1 MGPHGQFMRRVRR
14 TAITLLAG
22 VLVVT
27 APTLAQAAEAS
38 DPEPLLGGQLY
49 STGTAVT
56 VEVLP
61 ASAGLTSTLFLL
73 DPEEVPIATN
83 RDVGTTRTVG
93 PYGVGTELV
102 FGIRVGGQE
111 FRLGPGGRNPDG
123 IPHAVVDFGADGCA
137 VVGFE
142 DLFGGGDRD
151 YDDNKFKFCGG
162 IAPEVPE
169 DPEEPPTPDPVG
181 PPVAN
186 AGTDQQVDEGSTVTL
201 DASGSRAST
210 RPALQAS
217 EQQGTLPGGTSVGA
231 ALDGLDDDAT
241 GIRVDGSVSIG
252 QGPAAQNT
260 SIAYVIDVSGSAGSA
275 GGPCG
280 DVNADRRSNT
290 ILDCELAAA
299 LKLQEE
305 VEAAGTVDKV
315 AVITFSSGAS
325 ALDLDPTSATATL
338 VSPAAD
344 KDGNGVTDVVQAIK
358 RVGGAG
364 GTNFIPPVQ
373 VSCQLLA
380 TTGSPNLVTAFMS
393 DGQGSGSLKTVLPCN
408 PPVTFHAFAVGS
420 GSRCNSGS
428 AVGSRLIDMATLS
441 GGTCTDV
448 PTVSDLPDILPQVV
462 GSKLTGVSYTVDGG
476 DPVDLGAT
484 LDLPVAGPADLDVA
498 FDLPAGLAAG
508 SHRICLTV
516 TAEDSGGSSSE
527 TTCSDLVTVTGAVA
541 YSWRLDSRQGPP
553 VFLSSRTA
561 AKPTFVAPDDGTY
574 VFELTVTDGTGGTA
588 TDEVVVVV
596 ENLAPLLTLSHGD
609 SFAGGVT
616 QVNATLTDEGWLD
629 THGAVV
635 DWGDGTTAQVDVTT
649 AGAGWGTFF
658 ASHVYRRT
666 GAFDVVVTLSDD
678 DGGTAVRR
686 VDHLEVTEPTAVW
699 ANSTAG
705 RSLDWAGGSGEISGR
720 VHTNG
725 ELRFVGASKTVK
737 GGTTYAGSLAA
748 DTTRNS
754 FLPLPVKSAVAGFP
768 ISPRVADFR
777 PGGPVAVEVGSAYHD
792 MSALCSG
799 GSWHDVQSTLPSG
812 VYYASCDIQLNG
824 SQIGGRVTLVSEGH
838 IKIAGSRP
846 AFEPYRDGLLLLAGA
861 TGSKAI
867 DIATSSSKFLG
878 VLFAGSGQ
886 VSISGGANRFYCGI
900 LGDTVSISG
909 TDVTVRGADCGR
921 PDRTVSGPVVVPDLT
936 AEMTVDRE
944 LALPGD
950 RLGYDVTVTNRGT
963 TLVVPSLI
971 GLENVDTTGAR
982 VVGHDFTVERQ
993 VATTGQW
1000 VPVATLGDPSMAVH
1014 VRPNP
1019 FEGVQYAAGG
1029 AVVGTT
1035 VAPGG
1040 WATWGVQAEL
1050 SLTPAQ
1056 VSELL
1061 DENRTSGV
1069 RTRVDF
1075 TLDPSAVQARRLYTY
1090 GSDFSAQLRALG
1102 ADATGVAVTAILPDG
1117 DAAVITAAESDPDWR
1132 IAPGASVTRHREW
1145 TVPVPAAR
1153 VATETDAGYLSRLA
1167 ALDGTQLNG
1176 AAYAQA
1182 VGGVGRLVA
1191 PLMRV
1196 TTTRE
1201 LPVVGVSTVGSA
1213 AMPAGTSGDYDLRLA
1228 NLGSADASALA
1239 VAATADTAALP
1250 VTGAPTA
1257 LDAGELATARTSYS
1271 APAASSGSVVLRGTA
1286 AWKDAR
1292 GNVYGLS
1299 GSDLVV
1305 ARQLPAVLSASL
1317 VDTLV
1322 GDVAGDGAVSPGD
1335 TVRYTL
1341 TVANRGG
1348 LTLRGVSGRVPVPAN
1363 ATVVAGSGAVPDG
1376 GSVSL
1381 AGGEATFSLPDI
1393 AGAASRRLVFDVVV
1407 AQPFPAGVARLEAQ
1421 GTVSAT
1427 GVDTVPTDDPAL
1439 PGSAD
1444 PTRTTVTRPT
1454 PALTASLTGRLV
1466 IDADGSGGVS
1476 AGDTLAYDLTVSSV
1490 GTQQV
1495 TGIHV
1500 AVPAPA
1506 GTSVVADSVR
1516 TSQGTLTAGPGV
1528 GVDLGTLAP
1537 FQQATVDFRLKVA
1550 APLPAGTTSIR
1561 TVGAVTSDQL
1571 DPIQTDDPQTVTV
1584 GDGTD
1589 IPIGDPGANPE
1600 VPGATLGAIS
1610 PTDGAM
1616 VTAPTRVTT
1625 AVTPPDGT
1633 TVTSWRVDLVPTGE
1647 SSPTTIGSG
1656 TSGPVDVLLDPTVLP
1671 NGAYDV
1677 VVRVVTSNGGVTTE
1691 RVTVVVDGELKL
1703 GRFTTTYSDLTV
1715 DVAGMPVDVQ
1725 RTYDSF
1731 DKRTGDFGVGWDLD
1745 LADFRVAAN
1754 GPLGAGGWSMASCG
1768 SGLIFVPL
1776 CFTSAKAHFV
1786 TVTWPDGR
1794 NEVFD
1799 LTPAKGSTFFS
1810 GLTTAE
1816 FTARSGTGTTSTLSA
1831 PDNSLF
1837 YGNGN
1842 LNGGAFGT
1850 DGTYDPQRFVLT
1862 DRFGTKYSLVVGEG
1876 LRKVED
1882 RTGASVTVSETGIS
1896 SSSGPVVS
1904 IDRDAAGRIRTVTDP
1919 DGKVIT
1925 YRYDAAGDLVEI
1937 IDRDGTTIELRYR
1950 GNHYLESVSPSGQAP
1965 LRTMGYGADG
1975 RLETITDGEG
1985 NTVTVEADLG
1995 ARTETV
2001 SGPDPRLT
2009 TRRFFDPQGNT
2020 TRIDEIFGG
2029 RTLTSRYTYD
2039 DLGLVEES
2047 TDPLGHSSV
2056 ADYDAKG
2063 NLVRLQD
2070 RDGVVTTMGY
2080 NAYGQPTDYRVDG
2093 ALKNTLTYDP
2103 LTGNVDRIDYGTSG
2117 LWAEFDYDA
2126 RGRLTSSRDI
2136 GGRTESVTYGPDG
2149 LPATTTDAMGTTRA
2163 TWTDGGKLET
2173 VTDPAGATT
2182 RYTYDDGGRVA
2193 SLTDPLGHTVRF
2205 TYDAFGR
2212 VDTETDA
2219 LGKVTRHT
2227 YDAAGRLST
2236 TRDRTGVL
2244 TTLTYAADGQVARRE
2259 ATDGTFTAFTYDALG
2274 RVESARNNG
2283 STLSWTWDDASRPLT
2298 ETLAA
2303 AGVAPVTLSRGW
2315 TDGGQLSRLQDPS
2328 GTTTYGYDGQ
2338 GRLRSVVD
2346 SQGGTSTLAYDG
2358 LDRLT
2363 TLARPNGLTTTW
2375 GHGDGTI
2382 DSQITSSGQ
2391 QVVHSIITDRDAAG
2405 FPESVTDATGVHTY
2419 DHDALGRLASADHPT
2434 GSGIPD
2440 ESYTYD
2446 DAGNRTS
2453 WAGNPSSAVSYDAAN
2468 RLLGDGRYTY
2478 TYDDEGRMVRRT
2490 ERGTG
2495 VVTRYTW
2502 NAVGD
2507 LVGVTPAAGQPV
2519 TYAYDALGRRIRTS
2533 VGSDDVRSVFA
2544 DDNPVL
2550 RYDDAGELVS
2560 RTVNG
2565 LGADG
2570 VLAQVT
2576 DGTASYPIADPSG
2589 SVVATTD
2596 ASGTVAETYAFDS
2609 FGNPASG
2616 TSAAGG
2622 WHGFDRDPTGMYDAR
2637 ARTYDPGTGRFL
2649 SQDPLPA
2656 ENLYPYAVNS
2666 PLRVNDP
2673 SGQTAMAEYGMTT
2686 QNSSRNALTICT
2698 QGSFWS
2704 SMLMDTALEIGLAAA
2719 GVGGGPG
2726 GLYAFWDEGAKKPY
2740 VGRSVDLMRRL
2751 NEHLRAG
2758 RITDKSTIH
2767 VLTGLAKDALPQAEQ
2782 LAIRGCNGGDVAKGG
2797 ANVLANKINA
2807 INKSRRDA
2815 LQDTLQ
2821 TLLGL

>member
-1 MGPHGQFMRRVRR
+1 MGPHGSFKRRFQHIKM
-14 TAITLLAG
+14 ALLAG
-22 VLVVT
+22 ILAAAT
-27 APTLAQAAEAS
+27 PTLAQAAEAS
-38 DPEPLLGGQLY
+38 DPEPVLGGQLF
-49 STGTAVT
+49 STGAAVT

-73 DPEEVPIATN
+73 DPEEVQIATN

-111 FRLGPGGRNPDG
+111 FRLGPAGRNPDG
-123 IPHAVVDFGADGCA
+123 ISHAVVDFGADGCA

-162 IAPEVPE
+162 VAPEPPE
-169 DPEEPPTPDPVG
+169 DPEEPPTPDPIG
-181 PPVAN
+181 PPVAD
-186 AGTDQQVDEGSTVTL
+186 AGPDQAVDEGSTVTL
-201 DASGSRAST
+201 DGSGSRAST
-210 RPALQAS
+210 KPALQAS
-217 EQQGTLPGGTSVGA
+217 EQQGTLPGGTSIGA
-231 ALDGLDDDAT
+231 ALDGLDEEAP
-241 GIRVDGSVSIG
+241 GIRVNGAVSIG

-260 SIAYVIDVSGSAGSA
+260 SISYVIDVSGSAASA

-280 DVNADRRSNT
+280 NVNGDNRSNT

-325 ALDLDPTSATATL
+325 AVDLDPTSATATL
-338 VSPAAD
+338 VSPTAD
-344 KDGNGVTDVVQAIK
+344 KDANGVTDVVQAIK
-358 RVGGAG
+358 RIGGSG
-364 GTNFIPPVQ
+364 GTNFVPPVRT
-373 VSCQLLA
+373 SCQLLA

-393 DGQGSGSLKTVLPCN
+393 DGQGSGSLATVLPCT

-462 GSKLTGVSYTVDGG
+462 GSKLTKVTYTVDGG
-476 DPVDLGAT
+476 DPVDLSAQ
-484 LDLPVAGPADLDVA
+484 LEIPKDGPADLDVA
-498 FDLPAGLAAG
+498 FDLPTGLATG

-516 TAEDSGGSSSE
+516 TGEDSGGTSSE
-527 TTCSDLVTVTGAVA
+527 TTCSDLVTVTGEVS
-541 YSWRLDSRQGPP
+541 YSWRLASRQGPP

-561 AKPTFVAPDDGTY
+561 AHPTFVAPDDGTY
-574 VFELTVTDGTGGTA
+574 VFELTVTDGTGGSA
-588 TDEVVVVV
+588 TDEVVVEVD
-596 ENLAPLLTLSHGD
+596 NLDPTLDLTHGD

-629 THGAVV
+629 THSAVV
-635 DWGDGTTAQVDVTT
+635 NWGDGTTTPVDVTT

-658 ASHVYRRT
+658 GSHVYRQA
-666 GAFDVVVTLSDD
+666 GSFDVVVTLTDD
-678 DGGTAVRR
+678 DEGTAVQRL
-686 VDHLEVTEPTAVW
+686 DHLEVAEPAAVW
-699 ANSTAG
+699 ANSTAS
-705 RSLDWAGGSGEISGR
+705 RSLDWAGGSGEIRGR

-737 GGTTYAGSLAA
+737 GQSTYAGSLAA
-748 DTTRNS
+748 DTTKNS
-754 FLPLPVKSAVAGFP
+754 FVPLPVQAPVQGFP
-768 ISPRVADFR
+768 FTPEVADFR

-792 MSALCSG
+792 MSSQCSA
-799 GSWHDVQSTLPSG
+799 GSWHEVQAALPSG

-861 TGSKAI
+861 AGTKAI
-867 DIATSSSKFLG
+867 DISTSSSKFLG
-878 VLFAGSGQ
+878 VIFAGSGQ
-886 VSISGGANRFYCGI
+886 ISVSGGSNSFYCGI
-900 LGDTVSISG
+900 LGDTISIAG

-921 PDRTVSGPVVVPDLT
+921 PDQTVSGPVVVPDLT
-936 AEMTVDRE
+936 ADMTVDRDR
-944 LALPGD
+944 ALPGD
-950 RLGYDVTVTNRGT
+950 NLGYDITVTNRGT

-971 GLENVDTTGAR
+971 GLENVDATPATVTGY
-982 VVGHDFTVERQ
+982 DFALERQ
-993 VATTGQW
+993 VATSGEW
-1000 VPVATLGDPSMAVH
+1000 VPVASLGDPSMNVH

-1019 FEGVQYAAGG
+1019 FDGVQYAADG

-1050 SLTPAQ
+1050 VLTPAQ
-1056 VSELL
+1056 ITELL
-1061 DENRTSGV
+1061 DEARTSGV

-1075 TLDPSAVQARRLYTY
+1075 SLNPSSVQARRLYTF
-1090 GSDFSAQLRALG
+1090 GTDFAADLRALG
-1102 ADATGVAVTAILPDG
+1102 ADATDVTVTSILPDG
-1117 DAAVITAAESDPDWR
+1117 DATVTTITDAESL
-1132 IAPGASVTRHREW
+1132 IGPGESVTRHRDW
-1145 TVPVPAAR
+1145 TVPVPAPRA
-1153 VATETDAGYLSRLA
+1153 ATETDAGYLSRLV

-1182 VGGVGRLVA
+1182 TGGVGRLVA
-1191 PLMRV
+1191 PLLRV

-1201 LPVVGVSTVGSA
+1201 LPVVGISTVGSA
-1213 AMPAGTSGDYDLRLA
+1213 AIPAGTSADYDVKVA
-1228 NLGSADASALA
+1228 NLGSADASALELD
-1239 VAATADTAALP
+1239 ATADTAPLTL
-1250 VTGAPTA
+1250 TGAPSA
-1257 LDAGELATARTSYS
+1257 LGAGELAAAHTSYA
-1271 APAASSGSVVLRGTA
+1271 APAASSGTVLLRGTA
-1286 AWKDAR
+1286 AWQDAR
-1292 GNVYGLS
+1292 GNTYGLA
-1299 GSDLVV
+1299 GSDLLVE
-1305 ARQLPAVLSASL
+1305 RQLPATLSASL

-1348 LTLRGVSGRVPVPAN
+1348 LALPGVTGRVPVPAD
-1363 ATVVAGSGAVPDG
+1363 TTLVSGSGSTPDG
-1376 GSVSL
+1376 GSLSL
-1381 AGGEATFSLPDI
+1381 AGGEATFTLPDI
-1393 AGAASRRLVFDVVV
+1393 AGAASRRVVFDVLV
-1407 AQPFPAGVARLEAQ
+1407 AQPFPAGVARIEAQ

-1427 GVDTVPTDDPAL
+1427 GLEAVRTDDPAL

-1444 PTRTTVTRPT
+1444 PTRTTVIRPT
-1454 PALTASLTGRLV
+1454 PALTAFLTGRLA

-1476 AGDTLAYDLTVSSV
+1476 PGDTLAYDLTVSSV

-1495 TGIHV
+1495 TGIDV
-1500 AVPAPA
+1500 GVPAPA

-1516 TSQGTLTAGPGV
+1516 TSQGTVTSGPGV
-1528 GVDLGTLAP
+1528 GIDLGTLAP
-1537 FQQATVDFRLKVA
+1537 FQQATIDFRLKLDS
-1550 APLPAGTTSIR
+1550 PLPAGTTSIR
-1561 TVGAVTSDQL
+1561 AVGTVTSDQL
-1571 DPIQTDDPQTVTV
+1571 DPIQTDDPQTVDV

-1589 IPIGDPGANPE
+1589 ISIGDPGSNPE
-1600 VPGATLGAIS
+1600 VPVASVGTIS
-1610 PTDGAM
+1610 PAAGTM
-1616 VTAPTRVTT
+1616 ITAPTRVTT
-1625 AVTPPDGT
+1625 TITPPDGT

-1647 SSPTTIGSG
+1647 TSGTQIGSG
-1656 TSGPVDVLLDPTVLP
+1656 TNGPVDVLLDPTVLP

-1677 VVRVVTSNGGVTTE
+1677 VVRVVTSNGGVTSE

-1703 GRFTTTYSDLTV
+1703 GRFTTTYSDLKV

-1731 DKRTGDFGVGWDLD
+1731 DKTTGDFGVGWDLD
-1745 LADFRVAAN
+1745 LADFRVVSN
-1754 GPLGAGGWSMASCG
+1754 GPLGLDGWSMAGCG
-1768 SGLIFVPL
+1768 GGMIFVPL
-1776 CFTSAKAHFV
+1776 CFTSTKAHFV

-1794 NEVFD
+1794 NELFD
-1799 LTPAKGSTFFS
+1799 LTPARGSTFFS

-1816 FTARSGTGTTSTLSA
+1816 FTPRSGSGTTSTLSA

-1837 YGNGN
+1837 YANGS
-1842 LNGGAFGT
+1842 LNGGAFGS
-1850 DGTYDPQRFVLT
+1850 DGPYDPQRFVLT
-1862 DRFGTKYSLVVGEG
+1862 DRFGTKYTLVVGEG

-1882 RTGASVTVSETGIS
+1882 RTGASVTVSETGIT
-1896 SSSGPVVS
+1896 SSSGPVVT
-1904 IDRDAAGRIRTVTDP
+1904 IDRDAVGRIRAVTDP
-1919 DGKVIT
+1919 DGKAIT
-1925 YRYDAAGDLVEI
+1925 YRYDTAGDLVEI
-1937 IDRDGTTIELRYR
+1937 TDRDGTVVDLSYR

-1965 LRTMGYGADG
+1965 LRTMNYGADG
-1975 RLETITDGEG
+1975 RLESITDGEG
-1985 NTVTVEADLG
+1985 NTVTVEADLD

-2009 TRRFFDPQGNT
+2009 TRRSFDEDGNT

-2047 TDPLGHSSV
+2047 TDPLGHRSV
-2056 ADYDAKG
+2056 ADYDSKG
-2063 NLVRLQD
+2063 NLVRLED
-2070 RDGVVTTMGY
+2070 RDGVVTTMAY
-2080 NAYGQPTDYRVDG
+2080 NAFGRPTEYRVDG

-2103 LTGNVDRIDYGTSG
+2103 LTGNIDRIDYGGSG
-2117 LWAEFDYDA
+2117 LWAEFDYDP
-2126 RGRLTSSRDI
+2126 RGRLIWSRDI
-2136 GGRTESVTYGPDG
+2136 SGRTETVTYGPDG
-2149 LPATTTDAMGTTRA
+2149 LPASTTDTIGTTAA
-2163 TWTDGGKLET
+2163 TWTESGKLET
-2173 VTDPAGATT
+2173 VTDPSGATT
-2182 RYTYDDGGRVA
+2182 SYAYDDGDRLT
-2193 SLTDPLGHTVRF
+2193 SLSDPLGHTVSY

-2212 VDTETDA
+2212 VETETDA

-2227 YDAAGRLST
+2227 YDAAGRLKT

-2244 TTLTYAADGQVARRE
+2244 TTFTYGPDGQVTRRE
-2259 ATDGTFTAFTYDALG
+2259 ATDGSFTAYTYDAVG
-2274 RVESARNNG
+2274 RVETARNNG

-2303 AGVAPVTLSRGW
+2303 AGADPVTLSRGW
-2315 TDGGQLSRLQDPS
+2315 TDGGQLARLQDPS
-2328 GTTTYGYDGQ
+2328 GTTTYGYDDQ
-2338 GRLRSVVD
+2338 GRLEVITD
-2346 SQGGTSTLAYDG
+2346 SQGGASTLGYDG

-2363 TLARPNGLTTTW
+2363 SMVRPNGLTTTW
-2375 GHGDGTI
+2375 GHSDGTI
-2382 DSQITSSGQ
+2382 ESQVTSLGDD
-2391 QVVHSIITDRDAAG
+2391 VVHSIVTERDLAG

-2419 DHDALGRLASADHPT
+2419 VHDEVGRLLTADHPS
-2434 GSGIPD
+2434 GSGLAD

-2446 DAGNRTS
+2446 DAGNRAS
-2453 WAGNPSSAVSYDAAN
+2453 WVGNPASSVAHDAAN

-2478 TYDDEGRMVRRT
+2478 TYDDEGRLVRRT
-2490 ERGTG
+2490 ERASGAF
-2495 VVTRYTW
+2495 TRYTW
-2502 NAVGD
+2502 NAIGD
-2507 LVGVTPAAGQPV
+2507 LTEVTPPTGQPV
-2519 TYAYDALGRRIRTS
+2519 GYGYDALGRRIRTS
-2533 VGSDDVRSVFA
+2533 VGANDHRSVFA

-2550 RYDDAGELVS
+2550 RYADSGALVS

-2570 VLAQVT
+2570 VLAEVT
-2576 DGTASYPIADPSG
+2576 NGTASYPIADPAG
-2589 SVVATTD
+2589 TVVATTD
-2596 ASGTVAETYAFDS
+2596 ASGGLTETYAFDS
-2609 FGNPASG
+2609 FGNPAAGSSSS
-2616 TSAAGG
+2616 TAGG
-2622 WHGFDRDPTGMYDAR
+2622 WHGFDGDPTGMYDAR

-2666 PLRVNDP
+2666 PMRVNDP
-2673 SGQTAMAEYGMTT
+2673 SGQTAMAEYGAVS
-2686 QNSSRNALTICT
+2686 QNSSRNALAVCT

-2758 RITDKSTIH
+2758 RITNKSTIH
-2767 VLTGLAKDALPQAEQ
+2767 VLTGLAKDALPAAEQ
-2782 LAIRGCNGGDVAKGG
+2782 LAIRGCNGGDVVKGG
-2797 ANVLANKINA
+2797 ANALANKINA